1 MPATKKEATMLRGR
15 LGLETARIPH
25 ADRHGLLWLSR
36 GALTVRDGTLRF
48 ERNAEPDSGSGL
60 DSGDYG
66 IPFQS
71 LSMILLG
78 PGSTVSHD
86 ALRLMARHGTAL
98 VAVGEDGVRCYTA
111 PPLMPDTSDTARRQM
126 RAWADADGGRITIA
140 KKMYALRLGE
150 VLPQQD
156 LSALRGVE
164 GARMRRTY
172 RLVAQRYGIEWR
184 NRRYDRT
191 DPDWADLPN
200 QAINH
205 ASVAVTSAAVVA
217 VTATGAIPQLGFI
230 HEHSGEAFALDIAD
244 LFRDT
249 ILLPAAFQSAREVM
263 DQPHLEIERHTRRTT
278 GDLLRRERV
287 IAKMID
293 RIKALFQDV
302 PPLEMDP
309 EDRGSLPVDEP
320 GFFEDAA
327 DEVTGEMKQPGRWA
341 NDNRG
346 NGQCRSPVPGIPG
359 VSDAGNSPGGVYLA
373 QHDQRDKGADME
385 RSGGVVLPAGPG
397 IDSDDLA

>member
-1 MPATKKEATMLRGR
+1 MLRGR

-60 DSGDYG
+60 DNGDYG

-126 RAWADADGGRITIA
+126 RAWADAGGGRITIA

-205 ASVAVTSAAVVA
+205 ASVAVTSAAVIA

-263 DQPHLEIERHTRRTT
+263 DQPHLEIERHARRTT

-293 RIKALFQDV
+293 RIKTLFQDV

-320 GFFEDAA
+320 GFFEEVA
-327 DEVTGEMKQPGRWA
+327 DEATGEM
-341 NDNRG
+341 N
-346 NGQCRSPVPGIPG
+346 
-359 VSDAGNSPGGVYLA
+359 
-373 QHDQRDKGADME
+373 E
-385 RSGGVVLPAGPG
+385 
-397 IDSDDLA
+397 

>member
-1 MPATKKEATMLRGR
+1 MLRGR

-172 RLVAQRYGIEWR
+172 RLVAQRHGIEWR

-205 ASVAVTSAAVVA
+205 ASVAVTSAAVIA

-320 GFFEDAA
+320 VFFEDVA
-327 DEVTGEMKQPGRWA
+327 DEITGEM
-341 NDNRG
+341 N
-346 NGQCRSPVPGIPG
+346 
-359 VSDAGNSPGGVYLA
+359 
-373 QHDQRDKGADME
+373 E
-385 RSGGVVLPAGPG
+385 
-397 IDSDDLA
+397 

>member
-1 MPATKKEATMLRGR
+1 MLRGR

-172 RLVAQRYGIEWR
+172 RLVAQRYRIEWR

-205 ASVAVTSAAVVA
+205 ASVAVTSAAVIA

-278 GDLLRRERV
+278 GDLLRKGAGHRQD
-287 IAKMID
+287 D
-293 RIKALFQDV
+293 RPHQ
-302 PPLEMDP
+302 
-309 EDRGSLPVDEP
+309 G
-320 GFFEDAA
+320 
-327 DEVTGEMKQPGRWA
+327 
-341 NDNRG
+341 
-346 NGQCRSPVPGIPG
+346 PVPGR
-359 VSDAGNSPGGVYLA
+359 ASPG
-373 QHDQRDKGADME
+373 D
-385 RSGGVVLPAGPG
+385 GPG
-397 IDSDDLA
+397 RPRLSPGR

>member
-1 MPATKKEATMLRGR
+1 MLRGR

-48 ERNAEPDSGSGL
+48 ERNAEPDSSSGL

-172 RLVAQRYGIEWR
+172 RLVAQRYRIEWR

-205 ASVAVTSAAVVA
+205 ASVAV
-217 VTATGAIPQLGFI
+217 
-230 HEHSGEAFALDIAD
+230 DIGM
-244 LFRDT
+244 
-249 ILLPAAFQSAREVM
+249 Q
-263 DQPHLEIERHTRRTT
+263 
-278 GDLLRRERV
+278 
-287 IAKMID
+287 
-293 RIKALFQDV
+293 
-302 PPLEMDP
+302 
-309 EDRGSLPVDEP
+309 
-320 GFFEDAA
+320 
-327 DEVTGEMKQPGRWA
+327 
-341 NDNRG
+341 
-346 NGQCRSPVPGIPG
+346 
-359 VSDAGNSPGGVYLA
+359 
-373 QHDQRDKGADME
+373 
-385 RSGGVVLPAGPG
+385 
-397 IDSDDLA
+397 

>member
-1 MPATKKEATMLRGR
+1 MLRGR

-48 ERNAEPDSGSGL
+48 ERQAEPDADSSL
-60 DSGDYG
+60 DSGEYG

-111 PPLMPDTSDTARRQM
+111 PPLMPDTSEIARKQM
-126 RAWADADGGRITIA
+126 QAWADAGGQRITIA
-140 KKMYALRLGE
+140 RRMYALRLGE

-156 LSALRGVE
+156 LNALRGVE

-172 RLVAQRYGIEWR
+172 QTLAQRYGIEWR
-184 NRRYDRT
+184 RRRYDRN
-191 DPDWADLPN
+191 DPLWADIPN

-205 ASVAVTSAAVVA
+205 ASVAVTSAAVIA
-217 VTATGAIPQLGFI
+217 VTAIGAIPQLGFI
-230 HEHSGEAFALDIAD
+230 HEHSGEAFALDVAD

-249 ILLPAAFQSAREVM
+249 ILLPAAFRSAKAVM
-263 DQPHLEIERHTRRTT
+263 DNPSLDIERHTRRTT
-278 GDLLRRERV
+278 GELLRTERV
-287 IAKMID
+287 ISKMID
-293 RIKALFQDV
+293 RVKTLFDDV
-302 PPLEMDP
+302 TVPDSEPDP
-309 EDRGSLPVDEP
+309 AAPEWDE
-320 GFFEDAA
+320 EQ
-327 DEVTGEMKQPGRWA
+327 E
-341 NDNRG
+341 
-346 NGQCRSPVPGIPG
+346 
-359 VSDAGNSPGGVYLA
+359 
-373 QHDQRDKGADME
+373 
-385 RSGGVVLPAGPG
+385 
-397 IDSDDLA
+397 

>member
-1 MPATKKEATMLRGR
+1 MLRGR

-48 ERNAEPDSGSGL
+48 ERQGPPGDGTALESGE
-60 DSGDYG
+60 YG

-111 PPLMPDTSDTARRQM
+111 PPLMPDTSDVARRQM
-126 RAWADADGGRITIA
+126 RAWGDPAGSRITIA
-140 KKMYALRLGE
+140 RKMYALRLGE

-156 LSALRGVE
+156 ISALRGVE
-164 GARMRRTY
+164 GARMRQTY
-172 RLVAQRYGIEWR
+172 RLVAQRYGIGWR
-184 NRRYDRT
+184 RRQYDRT
-191 DPDWADLPN
+191 DPLWADLPN

-263 DQPHLEIERHTRRTT
+263 DRPDLDIERHTRRNT
-278 GDLLRRERV
+278 GELLRKERV
-287 IAKMID
+287 ISKMID
-293 RIKALFQDV
+293 RIKTLFQDV
-302 PPLEMDP
+302 APLEM
-309 EDRGSLPVDEP
+309 GSDEP
-320 GFFEDAA
+320 EEAWPDGPENAFADLDEADVHDANA
-327 DEVTGEMKQPGRWA
+327 GEGNTGEGYTQ
-341 NDNRG
+341 
-346 NGQCRSPVPGIPG
+346 
-359 VSDAGNSPGGVYLA
+359 
-373 QHDQRDKGADME
+373 
-385 RSGGVVLPAGPG
+385 
-397 IDSDDLA
+397 

>member
-1 MPATKKEATMLRGR
+1 MLRGR

-172 RLVAQRYGIEWR
+172 RLMAQRYGIEWR

-205 ASVAVTSAAVVA
+205 ASVAVTSAAVIA

-302 PPLEMDP
+302 PPLEMGP
-309 EDRGSLPVDEP
+309 EGRGSLPVDEP
-320 GFFEDAA
+320 VFFEDVA
-327 DEVTGEMKQPGRWA
+327 DEITGEM
-341 NDNRG
+341 N
-346 NGQCRSPVPGIPG
+346 
-359 VSDAGNSPGGVYLA
+359 
-373 QHDQRDKGADME
+373 E
-385 RSGGVVLPAGPG
+385 
-397 IDSDDLA
+397 

>member
-1 MPATKKEATMLRGR
+1 MLKGR

-36 GALTVRDGTLRF
+36 GNLTVRDGTLRF
-48 ERNAEPDSGSGL
+48 DRQGGPDAGSPLESGE
-60 DSGDYG
+60 YG

-86 ALRLMARHGTAL
+86 ALRLMARHGAAL

-111 PPLMPDTSDTARRQM
+111 PPIMPDTSDVARRQM
-126 RAWADADGGRITIA
+126 RAWADQLGSRITIA

-156 LSALRGVE
+156 LNALRGVE
-164 GARMRRTY
+164 GARMKRTY
-172 RLVAQRYGIEWR
+172 QLLAQRYGIDWR
-184 NRRYDRT
+184 RRRYDRS
-191 DPDWADLPN
+191 DPLWADLPN

-217 VTATGAIPQLGFI
+217 VTAVGAIPQLGFI

-249 ILLPAAFQSAREVM
+249 ILLPAAFQSAKEVM
-263 DQPHLEIERHTRRTT
+263 DDPKLSIERHTRRLT
-278 GDLLRRERV
+278 GDLMRKERV
-287 IAKMID
+287 ISKMIE
-293 RIKALFQDV
+293 RIKTLFQDV
-302 PPLEMDP
+302 APIEMNLENSDSGP
-309 EDRGSLPVDEP
+309 NVLSYID
-320 GFFEDAA
+320 
-327 DEVTGEMKQPGRWA
+327 GE
-341 NDNRG
+341 N
-346 NGQCRSPVPGIPG
+346 IEE
-359 VSDAGNSPGGVYLA
+359 
-373 QHDQRDKGADME
+373 GAD
-385 RSGGVVLPAGPG
+385 
-397 IDSDDLA
+397 

>member
-1 MPATKKEATMLRGR
+1 MLRGR

-48 ERNAEPDSGSGL
+48 ERQAEPDADSSL
-60 DSGDYG
+60 DSGEYG

-111 PPLMPDTSDTARRQM
+111 PPLMPDTSEIARKQM
-126 RAWADADGGRITIA
+126 QAWADAKGQRITIA
-140 KKMYALRLGE
+140 RRMYALRLGE

-156 LSALRGVE
+156 LNALRGVE

-172 RLVAQRYGIEWR
+172 QTLAQRYGIEWR
-184 NRRYDRT
+184 RRRYDRN
-191 DPDWADLPN
+191 DPLWADIPN

-205 ASVAVTSAAVVA
+205 ASVAVTSAAVIA
-217 VTATGAIPQLGFI
+217 VTAIGAIPQLGFI
-230 HEHSGEAFALDIAD
+230 HEHSGEAFALDVAD

-249 ILLPAAFQSAREVM
+249 ILLPAAFQSAKAVM
-263 DQPHLEIERHTRRTT
+263 DNPALDIERHTRRTT
-278 GDLLRRERV
+278 GELLRTERV
-287 IAKMID
+287 ISKMID
-293 RIKALFQDV
+293 RVKTLFDDV
-302 PPLEMDP
+302 AVPDSEPDIP
-309 EDRGSLPVDEP
+309 EPEWN
-320 GFFEDAA
+320 E
-327 DEVTGEMKQPGRWA
+327 EQE
-341 NDNRG
+341 
-346 NGQCRSPVPGIPG
+346 
-359 VSDAGNSPGGVYLA
+359 
-373 QHDQRDKGADME
+373 
-385 RSGGVVLPAGPG
+385 
-397 IDSDDLA
+397 